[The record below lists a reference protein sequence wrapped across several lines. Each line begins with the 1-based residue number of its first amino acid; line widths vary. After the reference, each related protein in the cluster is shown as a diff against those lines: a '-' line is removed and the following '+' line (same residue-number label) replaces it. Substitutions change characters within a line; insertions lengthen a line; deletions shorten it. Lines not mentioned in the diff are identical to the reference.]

1 MPGQTAERSSTV
13 PTPGF
18 RLGTVLGFEIVL
30 DYSWFIIFAL
40 ILFSLGGGYFPIS
53 YPGLGSV
60 TYGAMA
66 LAGALLF
73 FASLLAHELAHAVV
87 ARRRGVIVDGITL
100 FVFGGMARMRSE
112 PQRAGDEFVI
122 AGAGPVSSYL
132 MGAGFYL
139 LAVGLRAAGVGPEVY
154 GVAAFLATINIIL
167 ATFNLLPGFPL
178 DGGRLL
184 RAGLWHLH
192 GDMRRATRTASRAGE
207 VLAYVLMALGV
218 LQALSGYVL
227 GGIWLVF
234 IGWFLR
240 NAAVA
245 SYSQLLVRD
254 ALRSVAAAD
263 LMTPWPDTVPPD
275 LSLEEM
281 VDSFF
286 MHYRHQA
293 YPVVRGAA
301 PVGLVTLEQVR
312 RVPRDDWATRTVADV
327 MTPAADIVV
336 APDTPINLMLEQMH
350 AAGAYRVLVVGGGA
364 LLGIISSSD
373 IASWIRHTRELD
385 LPAPV

>member
-1 MPGQTAERSSTV
+1 MRGQTAKRSSTV

-18 RLGTVLGFEIVL
+18 RLGTILGFEIVL

-40 ILFSLGGGYFPIS
+40 ILFSLGGGFFPIS
-53 YPGLGSV
+53 YPGLGTVS
-60 TYGAMA
+60 YGAMA

-139 LAVGLRAAGVGPEVY
+139 LAIGLRAAGAGPEVY

-184 RAGLWHLH
+184 RAALWHLH

-207 VLAYVLMALGV
+207 VLAYALMALGV

-227 GGIWLVF
+227 GGIWLLF

-254 ALRSVAAAD
+254 ALQSVAAAD
-263 LMTPWPDTVPPD
+263 LMTPWPDTVPPE
-275 LSLEEM
+275 LSLQEM
-281 VDSFF
+281 VDNFF

-293 YPVVRGAA
+293 YPVVRGAE

-327 MTPAADIVV
+327 MTPAAGIVV

-373 IASWIRHTRELD
+373 IASWIRPTRELD

>member
-1 MPGQTAERSSTV
+1 MRGQTAKRSSTV

-18 RLGTVLGFEIVL
+18 RLGTILGFEIVL

-40 ILFSLGGGYFPIS
+40 ILFSLGGGFFPIS
-53 YPGLGSV
+53 YPGLGTVS
-60 TYGAMA
+60 YGAMA

-139 LAVGLRAAGVGPEVY
+139 LAIGLRAAGAGPEVY

-184 RAGLWHLH
+184 RAALWHLH

-207 VLAYVLMALGV
+207 VLAYALMALGV

-227 GGIWLVF
+227 GGIWLLF

-254 ALRSVAAAD
+254 ALQSVAAAD
-263 LMTPWPDTVPPD
+263 LMTPWPDTVPPE
-275 LSLEEM
+275 LSLQEM
-281 VDSFF
+281 VDNFF

-293 YPVVRGAA
+293 YPVVRGAE

-327 MTPAADIVV
+327 MTPAAGIVV